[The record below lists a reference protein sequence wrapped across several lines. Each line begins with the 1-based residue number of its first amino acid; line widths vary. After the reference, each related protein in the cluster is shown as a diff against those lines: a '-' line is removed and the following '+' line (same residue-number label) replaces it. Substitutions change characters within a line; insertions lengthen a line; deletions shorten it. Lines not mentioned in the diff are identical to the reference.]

1 MQFISLAVSSE
12 AACDTT
18 TGGVAREGVAGEGV
32 AEGEEVKKK
41 KKKKKKKGG
50 GGGGGEGENAS
61 PPDSSGPKTNPTGIT
76 VHTCTYSLHAVI

>member
-1 MQFISLAVSSE
+1 MRFISLAVSSE

-18 TGGVAREGVAGEGV
+18 TSGVAGEGVAGEGV

-50 GGGGGEGENAS
+50 GGREGENAS